1 MWNWKTKNVDTRPF
15 FLLHYYVCYTEK
27 KKQFDHCFIGPTETH
42 NDTTQSPY
50 KPMPWSDFPSWILP
64 LKFGLFLPQKKKRFI
79 YLEIW
84 FIYLYFFFITKPT
97 LNFILL
103 KNAMSIYKNTTCTM
117 MCVEILHLDLIKIVM
132 KPFSFIRY
140 LSLVKEIKYGCLTL
154 NFQA

>member
-1 MWNWKTKNVDTRPF
+1 MLTQDHF
-15 FLLHYYVCYTEK
+15 FASLLCMLYWK

-64 LKFGLFLPQKKKRFI
+64 LKFGLFLPQKKNGLFILKFGLFI
-79 YLEIW
+79 YIV
-84 FIYLYFFFITKPT
+84 FHNKPT

-103 KNAMSIYKNTTCTM
+103 KNPMSIYKNTTCTM

>member
-1 MWNWKTKNVDTRPF
+1 M
-15 FLLHYYVCYTEK
+15 LHYYVCYTEK
-27 KKQFDHCFIGPTETH
+27 KNSLITVLLGRQKPTMIPRKAHINQCLGQIFPAEFCLSNLVYFYLKKKNGLFI
-42 NDTTQSPY
+42 
-50 KPMPWSDFPSWILP
+50 
-64 LKFGLFLPQKKKRFI
+64 LKFNSETKPTKLKFI
-79 YLEIW
+79 YI
-84 FIYLYFFFITKPT
+84 FFITKPT

-117 MCVEILHLDLIKIVM
+117 MCVEILNLDLIKIVT

>member
-1 MWNWKTKNVDTRPF
+1 M
-15 FLLHYYVCYTEK
+15 
-27 KKQFDHCFIGPTETH
+27 
-42 NDTTQSPY
+42 
-50 KPMPWSDFPSWILP
+50 
-64 LKFGLFLPQKKKRFI
+64 
-79 YLEIW
+79 
-84 FIYLYFFFITKPT
+84 